1 MLLARFDDRIADEE
15 ELAALMD
22 ASVLARIPEV
32 GRSRRP
38 THIWTPHQDPAF
50 LESFEFLRLNLQLT
64 AHDGDSQVVAV
75 TSPAAADG
83 KSTVVG
89 WLARSLAL
97 SGEEVV
103 AVDLDLR
110 KPELHAY
117 LNTPREPGAGVL
129 DALLASARRR

>member
-1 MLLARFDDRIADEE
+1 M
-15 ELAALMD
+15 
-22 ASVLARIPEV
+22 
-32 GRSRRP
+32 
-38 THIWTPHQDPAF
+38 
-50 LESFEFLRLNLQLT
+50 
-64 AHDGDSQVVAV
+64 

-110 KPELHAY
+110 KPELHTY
-117 LNTPREPGAGVL
+117 LNTAREPGAGVL
-129 DALLASARRR
+129 DALLAVAPDDNGDPRALRCRGAERRAPGGSRVGRGERRAGPARAPGLHGRRRHGRPRRARAVRR